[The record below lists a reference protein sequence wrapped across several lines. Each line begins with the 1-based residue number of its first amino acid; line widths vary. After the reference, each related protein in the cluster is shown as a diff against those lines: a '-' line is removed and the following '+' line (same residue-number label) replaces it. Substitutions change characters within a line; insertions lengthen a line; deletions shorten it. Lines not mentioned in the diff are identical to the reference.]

1 MCAFKKFVFQTE
13 QIHGW
18 KYTKENG
25 GIRGHSGN
33 TRETVTG
40 KGQNAVEKLVR
51 QRCSVTG
58 SFYWSSFLTNFSFFI
73 SAIIEAYE
81 KALAEL
87 VAEKEKLTE
96 NYEVVNEK
104 LRQERDTHHQHLM
117 SLENTFSDLH
127 K

>member
-1 MCAFKKFVFQTE
+1 MR
-13 QIHGW
+13 
-18 KYTKENG
+18 N
-25 GIRGHSGN
+25 N
-33 TRETVTG
+33 TP
-40 KGQNAVEKLVR
+40 
-51 QRCSVTG
+51 
-58 SFYWSSFLTNFSFFI
+58 SFFHAFQCCLIIRLCI

-87 VAEKEKLTE
+87 VAEKEKLTD

-104 LRQERDTHHQHLM
+104 LRQERDIHHQHLM

>member
-1 MCAFKKFVFQTE
+1 MSNN
-13 QIHGW
+13 W
-18 KYTKENG
+18 
-25 GIRGHSGN
+25 
-33 TRETVTG
+33 
-40 KGQNAVEKLVR
+40 
-51 QRCSVTG
+51 
-58 SFYWSSFLTNFSFFI
+58 FSF

-87 VAEKEKLTE
+87 VAEKEKLTD

-104 LRQERDTHHQHLM
+104 LRQERDIHHQHLM